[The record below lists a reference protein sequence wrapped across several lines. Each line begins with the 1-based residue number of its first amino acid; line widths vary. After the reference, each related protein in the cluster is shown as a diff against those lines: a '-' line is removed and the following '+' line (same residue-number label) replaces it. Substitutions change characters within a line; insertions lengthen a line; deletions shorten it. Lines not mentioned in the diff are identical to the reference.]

1 MKPAKTLIA
10 SLIILCS
17 LTLWGCSREQATS
30 EHEPLVMVTQPSNT
44 LTEQKSY
51 DIIFQIEIQKEEA
64 ESCIIFP
71 LLYNEESHVKA
82 ERGSAGRPQT
92 DGIR

>member
-1 MKPAKTLIA
+1 M
-10 SLIILCS
+10 
-17 LTLWGCSREQATS
+17 
-30 EHEPLVMVTQPSNT
+30 
-44 LTEQKSY
+44 TEQKSY